1 MLSEV
6 NDKSEESDVL
16 RKWQAGSRKSFR
28 GATLGSKG
36 KDGAEGTHAQ
46 TLGWE
51 WALQVQDTERGPRL
65 GCMQSEGDMAFF
77 FPLTNHGRLIRDF
90 EMKHTCIYYR
100 QTYIPSHLTV
110 WRVKCWYLHFLE
122 EGAGYQGA
130 DLQSSGPRQG
140 RSTLPLRPNCRQ
152 QLDQGTRND

>member
-51 WALQVQDTERGPRL
+51 WATVGVYAERGRH
-65 GCMQSEGDMAFF
+65 GFFFF

-90 EMKHTCIYYR
+90 EMKQTCIYYR

-122 EGAGYQGA
+122 EGAGCQGA

-152 QLDQGTRND
+152 QLDQATRND